1 MMLEIKRLKIVAK
14 TSAGDFG
21 VDIPFKSGLFVL
33 RVENTHGKSTC
44 MNAIAYALGMEK
56 SLGLADVKLPFP
68 PSLTKEIEDENGIEL
83 PVISSMVLLE
93 IANNTGEIAT
103 IKRQI
108 LGVSEDNVAFIY
120 PTGIEEISEGL
131 SQKLFLH
138 REGDT
143 TRALGFYY
151 WLSRFVGWSLP
162 TVPTIDG
169 REAPLY
175 PAVFFPTWFV
185 EQKKGWTSIQA
196 TTPLFL
202 KIKEAK
208 KRSIEFILA
217 LETNSIVNK
226 KFQIKSALDDL
237 AYSWKI
243 CKKTLSIAAAKIGG
257 EVSGIPEAPENNFD
271 PFKIDVGVKH
281 LGKWRS
287 IQFLKSETEAELD
300 IFIKELQLNNSTA
313 SNDTLSLK
321 RIDDCKGEIR
331 ELSYGANRIEE
342 EISYCNQ
349 QILSAS
355 TRINALK
362 EDRRKYE
369 DLTKIGKLES
379 IAGSSLEKDTCPTC
393 TQEISENLASLSNSA
408 PLMSLDESLDY
419 IKEQGKVFES
429 VRYGLIK
436 RKSLQELERNQINKK
451 ITVLIDEVSRL
462 QKAALPSDA
471 LVLEENLRKKIN
483 LENRI
488 KDYSDGISAIL
499 QARLELDTHFK
510 SYKKLVQQR
519 RSLPQNILSI
529 TDTQKLQRLG
539 VHVVSLLSNFGFS
552 SFKPELIQISEE
564 TYLPT
569 REGFDLGFDTSAS
582 DGIRIIWSYL
592 IGLFQLA
599 NEYQTNHP
607 GILIFD
613 EPRQQEAKKVSFT
626 ALLKAASIAS
636 TGKGQII
643 LATSEDEDAL
653 IRALEGNPYTLHSFP
668 AEDGKILRKL

>member
-1 MMLEIKRLKIVAK
+1 MLEIKRLKIVAK
-14 TSAGDFG
+14 TATGDFG
-21 VDIPFKSGLFVL
+21 VDIPFKSGLFIL

-56 SLGLADVKLPFP
+56 ALGLADVKLPFP

-93 IANNTGEIAT
+93 VANNAGSTAT

-108 LGVSEDNVAFIY
+108 LGVAEDNTAFIY
-120 PTGIEEISEGL
+120 PSTIDNINEGL

-143 TRALGFYY
+143 TRSLGFYY
-151 WLSRFVGWSLP
+151 WLSKFVGWNLP
-162 TVPTIDG
+162 TVPTVDG

-208 KRSIEFILA
+208 KRSIEFNLA
-217 LETNSIVNK
+217 LETNSIVNRK
-226 KFQIKSALDDL
+226 SQIKTAIDDL
-237 AYSWKI
+237 SYSWKI
-243 CKKTLSIAAAKIGG
+243 CRKTLSMSAAKLGG
-257 EVSGIPEAPENNFD
+257 EVSGIPDTPEVNFD
-271 PFKIDVGVKH
+271 PYKIDIGIKH

-300 IFIKELQLNNSTA
+300 IFIKEIQSQKTTT
-313 SNDTLSLK
+313 SNDTAILK
-321 RIDDCKGEIR
+321 LIDDCKTELREI
-331 ELSYGANRIEE
+331 SYNANRIEE

-349 QILSAS
+349 QMSS
-355 TRINALK
+355 TNIRINALK

-379 IAGSSLEKDTCPTC
+379 VSGSHLEQSTCPTC
-393 TQEISENLASLSNSA
+393 TQELSENLANLSSDA
-408 PLMSLDESLDY
+408 PLMSLDESLEY

-429 VRYGLIK
+429 IKDGLATQK
-436 RKSLQELERNQINKK
+436 KLKELERTQINEKA
-451 ITVLIDEVSRL
+451 VALIEEISRL
-462 QKAALPSDA
+462 HKNILPPDA
-471 LVLEENLRKKIN
+471 LILEENLRKKIN
-483 LENRI
+483 LENQI
-488 KDYSDGISAIL
+488 KAYSDGIGAIL
-499 QARLELDTHFK
+499 QARLELDIHLK
-510 SYKKLVQQR
+510 NYKNLIEQR
-519 RSLPQNILSI
+519 RKLPQNILSI
-529 TDTQKLQRLG
+529 ADTQKLEKLRT
-539 VHVVSLLSNFGFS
+539 HVVSLLSTFGFS

-564 TYLPT
+564 NYLPT

-592 IGLFQLA
+592 IGLFKIA
-599 NEYQTNHP
+599 SEYKTNHP
-607 GILIFD
+607 GVLIFD
-613 EPRQQEAKKVSFT
+613 EPRQQEAKKISFT
-626 ALLKAASIAS
+626 ALLKAASAAS

-653 IRALEGNPYTLHSFP
+653 IQALEGSPHTLYSFP

>member
-1 MMLEIKRLKIVAK
+1 MLEIKRLKIVAK

-21 VDIPFKSGLFVL
+21 VDIPFKSGLFIL

-56 SLGLADVKLPFP
+56 ALGLADVKLPFP

-93 IANNTGEIAT
+93 ISNSAGASAT
-103 IKRQI
+103 IKREI
-108 LGVSEDNVAFIY
+108 LGSAEDNIAFVY
-120 PTGIEEISEGL
+120 PSTIEEMSEAL
-131 SQKLFLH
+131 CQKLFLH

-143 TRALGFYY
+143 TRSLGFYY
-151 WLSRFVGWSLP
+151 WLSKFVDWNLP

-202 KIKEAK
+202 KVKEAK
-208 KRSIEFILA
+208 KRAIEFILD
-217 LETNSIVNK
+217 LETNSIIKK
-226 KFQIKSALDDL
+226 KFQIKTAIDDL
-237 AYSWKI
+237 NFSWKL
-243 CKKTLSIAAAKIGG
+243 CKKTLSAAAAKMSG
-257 EVSGIPEAPENNFD
+257 EVSGIPDTPEANFD
-271 PFKIDVGVKH
+271 PYKIDIGVKY

-287 IQFLKSETEAELD
+287 IQFLKSEKEAELD
-300 IFIKELQLNNSTA
+300 IFLRELQNHKPQELDNTKVLQQIEERK
-313 SNDTLSLK
+313 TEL
-321 RIDDCKGEIR
+321 R
-331 ELSYGANRIEE
+331 ELSYSSNRIEE
-342 EISYCNQ
+342 EISYLEQ
-349 QILSAS
+349 QVTSTS
-355 TRINALK
+355 TRISALK

-369 DLTKIGKLES
+369 DLNKIGKLES
-379 IAGSSLEKDTCPTC
+379 IAGSPIEADTCPTC
-393 TQEISENLASLSNSA
+393 SQGISENLANLGSSA
-408 PLMSLDESLDY
+408 PIMSLDESLEY

-429 VRYGLIK
+429 LRNGLIK
-436 RKSLQELERNQINKK
+436 QKSLKESEKSQINSR
-451 ITVLIDEVSRL
+451 IGMILEEVGRL
-462 QKAALPSDA
+462 QKEILPTDA

-483 LENRI
+483 LENQI
-488 KDYSDGISAIL
+488 KEYAEGITAIL
-499 QARLELDTHFK
+499 QARLELDTHLK
-510 SYKKLVQQR
+510 SYKNLIGQR
-519 RSLPQNILSI
+519 RKLPQNILST
-529 TDTQKLQRLG
+529 TDSNKLKRLQD
-539 VHVVSLLSNFGFS
+539 HVVSLLSTFGFS
-552 SFKPELIQISEE
+552 SFKPDLIQISED

-592 IGLFQLA
+592 IGLFLLSS
-599 NEYQTNHP
+599 EYKTNHP
-607 GILIFD
+607 RILIFD

-636 TGKGQII
+636 KDKGQII
-643 LATSEDEDAL
+643 LATSEDEGAL
-653 IRALEGNPYTLHSFP
+653 IEALAGNAHTLYSFP

>member
-1 MMLEIKRLKIVAK
+1 MLEIRRLKIVAK
-14 TSAGDFG
+14 TASGDFG
-21 VDIPFKSGLFVL
+21 VDIPFKSGLFIL

-56 SLGLADVKLPFP
+56 ALGLADVKLPFP

-93 IANNTGEIAT
+93 IANSTGSTAT
-103 IKRQI
+103 IKRQV
-108 LGVSEDNVAFIY
+108 LGVAEDNIAFVY
-120 PTGIEEISEGL
+120 PSTIDNINDGL

-143 TRALGFYY
+143 TRSLGFYY
-151 WLSRFVGWSLP
+151 WLSKFLGWHLP
-162 TVPTIDG
+162 TVPTVDG

-217 LETNSIVNK
+217 LETNSIVNRK
-226 KFQIKSALDDL
+226 SQIKNAIDDL
-237 AYSWKI
+237 SYSWKI
-243 CKKTLSIAAAKIGG
+243 CKKTLSLSAAKLGG
-257 EVSGIPEAPENNFD
+257 EVSGIPDTPEVNFD
-271 PFKIDVGVKH
+271 PYKIDIGIKY

-300 IFIKELQLNNSTA
+300 IFLKEAQSQKSTD
-313 SNDTLSLK
+313 SNDTAILK
-321 RIDDCKGEIR
+321 RIEDCKAELR
-331 ELSYGANRIEE
+331 ELSYSANRIEE

-349 QILSAS
+349 QISS
-355 TRINALK
+355 TNIRINTLK

-369 DLTKIGKLES
+369 DLSKIGKLES
-379 IAGSSLEKDTCPTC
+379 VSGSQLEQNTCPTC
-393 TQEISENLASLSNSA
+393 TQELSENLANLSSDS
-408 PLMSLDESLDY
+408 PLMSLDESLEY

-429 VRYGLIK
+429 IKDGLTK
-436 RKSLQELERNQINKK
+436 QKSLKELEQAQVNEKAA
-451 ITVLIDEVSRL
+451 VLIEEINRL
-462 QKAALPSDA
+462 HKNILPPDA
-471 LVLEENLRKKIN
+471 LILEENLRKKIN
-483 LENRI
+483 LENQI
-488 KDYSDGISAIL
+488 KAYSDGIGAIL
-499 QARLELDTHFK
+499 QARLELDTHLK
-510 SYKKLVQQR
+510 SYKSLIEQR
-519 RSLPQNILSI
+519 RKLPQNILSM
-529 TDTQKLQRLG
+529 TDTQKLEKLRT
-539 VHVVSLLSNFGFS
+539 HVVSLLSTFGFS

-564 TYLPT
+564 NYLPT

-592 IGLFQLA
+592 IGLFKVA
-599 NEYQTNHP
+599 SEYKTNHP
-607 GILIFD
+607 GVLIFD

-626 ALLKAASIAS
+626 ALLKAASAAS

-643 LATSEDEDAL
+643 LATSEDEEAL
-653 IRALEGNPYTLHSFP
+653 IQALEGSPHTLYSFP

>member
-1 MMLEIKRLKIVAK
+1 MMLEIKRLKIIAK

-56 SLGLADVKLPFP
+56 ALGLADVKLPFP

-83 PVISSMVLLE
+83 PVISSFVLLE
-93 IANNTGEIAT
+93 IANKAGEIVT

-108 LGVSEDNVAFIY
+108 LGVAEDNVAFIY
-120 PTGIEEISEGL
+120 PTGIDEISDGV

-151 WLSRFVGWSLP
+151 WLSKFVGWSLP

-208 KRSIEFILA
+208 RRSIEFILA
-217 LETNSIVNK
+217 LETNSIVNR
-226 KFQIKSALDDL
+226 KFQIKTALDDL
-237 AYSWKI
+237 VYSWRI

-257 EVSGIPEAPENNFD
+257 AVSGIPDAPELNFD

-281 LGKWRS
+281 LDRWRS

-300 IFIKELQLNNSTA
+300 IFIKELQLKSSA
-313 SNDTLSLK
+313 APDDALVLK
-321 RIDDCKGEIR
+321 RIDACKAELR
-331 ELSYGANRIEE
+331 ELSYSTNRIEE
-342 EISYCNQ
+342 EISYCDQ
-349 QILSAS
+349 QILSTN

-369 DLTKIGKLES
+369 DLTKIGRLES
-379 IAGSSLEKDTCPTC
+379 IAGSPLEKDTCPTC
-393 TQEISENLASLSNSA
+393 TQEIQESLAKLSSSA
-408 PLMSLDESLDY
+408 PLMSLDESLSY
-419 IKEQGKVFES
+419 IKEQGKLVEI
-429 VRYGLIK
+429 VKHGLISQK
-436 RKSLQELERNQINKK
+436 NLKGLERNKINEK
-451 ITVLIDEVSRL
+451 ITILINEIGRL
-462 QKAALPSDA
+462 QKAVLPSDA

-483 LENRI
+483 LENQI
-488 KDYSDGISAIL
+488 NNYSEGISAIL
-499 QARLELDTHFK
+499 QARLELDIYFK
-510 SYKKLVQQR
+510 NYRKLLEQR
-519 RSLPQNILSI
+519 NKLPKNILSI
-529 TDTQKLQRLG
+529 TDTRKLEKLG
-539 VHVVSLLSNFGFS
+539 VHVVSLLSDFGFS
-552 SFKPELIQISEE
+552 SFKPELIEISEE

-592 IGLFQLA
+592 IGLFKLA
-599 NEYQTNHP
+599 SEYQTNHP
-607 GILIFD
+607 GLLIFD

-636 TGKGQII
+636 AGKGQII
-643 LATSEDEDAL
+643 LATSEDEGAL
-653 IRALEGNPYTLHSFP
+653 ISALEGNPYTLHSFP